1 MKVKKARCYQAKIV
15 IEDEEGR
22 VETVKKW
29 RWNLGKKPQ
38 VETWIKIGDFFLIG
52 EFPKE
57 FYFIM
62 PYLLS
67 WRFGR
72 R

>member
-1 MKVKKARCYQAKIV
+1 MKKARCYQAKIV
-15 IEDEEGR
+15 IKDEEGR

-29 RWNLGKKPQ
+29 SGNLGKKPR
-38 VETWIKIGDFFLIG
+38 VETWIRIGDIFLVG
-52 EFPKE
+52 ELPE
-57 FYFIM
+57 DFYFIM

>member
-15 IEDEEGR
+15 IEDGR
-22 VETVKKW
+22 VETV
-29 RWNLGKKPQ
+29 NLGKKPQ
-38 VETWIKIGDFFLIG
+38 VETWIKIGDTFLVG

-67 WRFGR
+67 WQFGR